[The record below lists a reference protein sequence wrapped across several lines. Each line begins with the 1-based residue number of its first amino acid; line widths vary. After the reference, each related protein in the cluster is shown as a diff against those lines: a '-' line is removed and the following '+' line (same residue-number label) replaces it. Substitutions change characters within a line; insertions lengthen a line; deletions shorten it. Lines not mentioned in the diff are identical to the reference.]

1 MPCAFFPTL
10 FCGKATNV
18 SEFRR
23 LQQLATPVYFR
34 SGTTIFAEQTRTT
47 VTFGLSRGVVRLYKL
62 LADGR
67 RQILTF
73 ALPGDFLGIPLAES
87 HHFSADAVGD
97 VTLCRFSLDDLE
109 GLVGSSSNVMQL
121 MIDFTIRELGM
132 AHDHLLL
139 LGTGS
144 AEERVSMFLIG
155 WRDRLARLN
164 SVPEEVP
171 LPMRRQDIADF
182 LGLELETVSRTLTK
196 LERKNA
202 IRVGPK
208 GVFLTGLEAAPPLT
222 RRTHQRRR

>member
-1 MPCAFFPTL
+1 
-10 FCGKATNV
+10 
-18 SEFRR
+18 
-23 LQQLATPVYFR
+23 
-34 SGTTIFAEQTRTT
+34 
-47 VTFGLSRGVVRLYKL
+47 
-62 LADGR
+62 
-67 RQILTF
+67 
-73 ALPGDFLGIPLAES
+73 
-87 HHFSADAVGD
+87 
-97 VTLCRFSLDDLE
+97 
-109 GLVGSSSNVMQL
+109 
-121 MIDFTIRELGM
+121 
-132 AHDHLLL
+132 
-139 LGTGS
+139 
-144 AEERVSMFLIG
+144 MFLIG